1 MPEAVFIFQGQL
13 SAASTCSAVNVL
25 KSLVRPRPLPFKV
38 LLIFPLLPGSIL
50 AIMGMGRDAFY
61 REGMMKKGEKLK
73 EYIGKRDFSKTS
85 EPKAG
90 SEKSSKKP
98 IFVIQQHDA
107 SHMHFDFRLEVDG
120 VLASWAVPKGPSTSP
135 QDKRLAV
142 RTEDHPLAYADFEG
156 SIPEGEYGA
165 GVVIVW
171 DTGEFENASQK
182 DGKEISLE
190 KALAEGI
197 VKVKLH
203 GKKLKG
209 GYALIHT
216 KMRGDEKNWL
226 LVKEKDED
234 ADARRNP
241 VATEPE
247 SVLSGKTIEE
257 MKKRME
263 KG

>member
-1 MPEAVFIFQGQL
+1 
-13 SAASTCSAVNVL
+13 
-25 KSLVRPRPLPFKV
+25 
-38 LLIFPLLPGSIL
+38 
-50 AIMGMGRDAFY
+50 MGNAFY
-61 REGMMKKGEKLK
+61 HLEVMMKKEEKLK

-90 SEKSSKKP
+90 SGKSSKKQ
-98 IFVIQQHDA
+98 IFVVQQHDA
-107 SHMHFDFRLEVDG
+107 SHMHFDFRLEVGG

-142 RTEDHPLAYADFEG
+142 RTEDHPIDYAYFEG

-171 DTGEFENASQK
+171 DTGEFENASRK
-182 DGKEISLE
+182 DGKEIPLE
-190 KALAEGI
+190 KALADGN
-197 VKVKLH
+197 VKVRLH

-234 ADARRNP
+234 ADPRRNP

-257 MKKRME
+257 MKKEME